1 MDPIFL
7 QIGPFTIAWY
17 GLLIAGSVFLGSVFA
32 VRLAKERGLHVELLL
47 DSALWLVIAG
57 VIGARFLYVI
67 TSPSAFFGPGGNFLD
82 AFKVWQGGLSIHG
95 GILFIVIAL
104 YIFMKQNGQSVWPY
118 LDVLMP
124 VAAFGIIGGRL
135 GNIMN
140 GSDTGGRLTNWA
152 IGFTWPEVGT
162 ETFGTLGRV
171 IFGAPLWQYGPPVCQ
186 QVPFGEPC
194 VVHFTQAYGVL
205 VGVLLV
211 GIVFY
216 GLRRNLTAGT
226 VFWQF
231 VFWYSLL
238 RSVLEE
244 PFRDNPLV
252 WNAYEDHAGGVGLFT
267 MTQVASVVLM
277 LIAVVMIVRNKKAAR
292 S

>member
-7 QIGPFTIAWY
+7 QIGPLSIAWY
-17 GLLIAGSVFLGSVFA
+17 GLLIAGAVFVGSVFTIKA
-32 VRLAKERGLHVELLL
+32 ARKRGLNVELLL
-47 DSALWLVIAG
+47 DSALWLVISG
-57 VIGARFLYVI
+57 VVGARLLYVL
-67 TSPSAFFGPGGNFLD
+67 TSPSAFFGPGGNVID

-95 GILFIVIAL
+95 GFLFVVVTL
-104 YIFMKQNGQSVWPY
+104 YFFMKKRGQDAWPY

-124 VAAFGIIGGRL
+124 IAAFGIIGGRL

-162 ETFGTLGRV
+162 ETFGALGRA
-171 IFGAPLWQYGPPVCQ
+171 IFGAPLWQYGPPVCR
-186 QVPFGEPC
+186 QVPFGESC
-194 VVHFTQAYGVL
+194 VVHFTQAYGAL

-216 GLRRNLTAGT
+216 GLSRKTTPGT

-231 VFWYSLL
+231 IFWYSLL
-238 RSVLEE
+238 RSVIEE

-252 WNAYEDHAGGVGLFT
+252 WSVYEDHVGGVGLFT
-267 MTQVASVVLM
+267 MTQLASVLLMVL
-277 LIAVVMIVRNKKAAR
+277 AVVMLMRNKKAPH